1 MEIND
6 QTNDE
11 RRRFF
16 RIEDEICLDYEV
28 ITEEEYRNAADELAK
43 IKQSAFSLSAT
54 FAALN
59 NEYNPILNSI
69 KHSSPEI
76 GQYLDLLNRKIDSLG
91 QQLLE
96 EENPCSDGN
105 TIKVNLSASGIA
117 FQCDE
122 KLKDSQ
128 GMKLKIILLPEKIGV
143 ITYGRVQHCLQSKS
157 QRESNIICIDFE
169 HIRYDDQ
176 ELMIKHNL
184 NKQMQEL
191 RQRSENELD
200 NE

>member
-1 MEIND
+1 MTDKEKDN
-6 QTNDE
+6 NE

-16 RIEDEICLDYEV
+16 RIEDEICLDYE
-28 ITEEEYRNAADELAK
+28 IISEEEYNNAPEELAK
-43 IKQSAFSLSAT
+43 IKQSAFSLSAN
-54 FAALN
+54 FASLN
-59 NEYNPILNSI
+59 NEYNPMLNSI

-76 GQYLDLLNRKIDSLG
+76 GQYLDLLNQKIDSLG

-96 EENPCSDGN
+96 DENPCADGN

-117 FQCDE
+117 FQCNE
-122 KLKDSQ
+122 KPKDGQ

-143 ITYGRVQHCLQSKS
+143 VIYGKVQHCLQSDE
-157 QRESNIICIDFE
+157 QRKNNIICIDFE

-191 RQRSENELD
+191 RQRSEDELD